1 MDMWEAY
8 YNATIKN
15 VPEARNKIV
24 HDKFHIMKHVNEAV
38 DKVRRQEHRELMS
51 RNDETL
57 KGSKYLWLYRN
68 ENVPD
73 KHRPTLESLK
83 KANLKVSRAW
93 AMKES
98 LPDVWN
104 YRYEGWAR
112 KFLNKWIIWTK
123 KSCLP
128 PMKKVGELIERHIDN
143 IVTYCTHKIS
153 NGVAEGLNSKIM
165 TIKRKA
171 CGYPNRDHFITA
183 IYFFCGGLDLYPRHV
198 DSVTPR

>member
-15 VPEARNKIV
+15 VPDARNKIV

-93 AMKES
+93 AMKEC

-104 YRYEGWAR
+104 YRYEGWAK
-112 KFLNKWIIWTK
+112 KFLNKWTCATLW
-123 KSCLP
+123 
-128 PMKKVGELIERHIDN
+128 
-143 IVTYCTHKIS
+143 Y
-153 NGVAEGLNSKIM
+153 
-165 TIKRKA
+165 
-171 CGYPNRDHFITA
+171 
-183 IYFFCGGLDLYPRHV
+183 
-198 DSVTPR
+198 